1 MKRLIKIILKYPIK
15 LFNYIYTYFY
25 YKNSQANERI
35 KIDDML
41 EKKEKILVF
50 SPHVDDETIGLGATL
65 FKHKEIGCK
74 MALVYMTDG
83 GGSTTESSREEL
95 IATRKKEGKK
105 VKETYGFESIYFLD
119 EIDGELNPEK
129 TQLVDKIINILEIEK
144 PNIIYTPFLLDGH
157 RDHVG
162 TTKALIQALKV
173 WNKDFEKIY
182 MYEVN
187 FPIMP
192 KLVNSVSKMEEK
204 DYIKK
209 GEIYNIFTS
218 QWAMGFDAFR
228 LLDRRKKY
236 IINSAYGAEVF
247 VRVDL
252 ETLLEIEKALEE
264 EEFAPEQFRQ
274 LSSHYNLLFA
284 FRNNKDL
291 KEKYAKRINT
301 ILEKTHVKVKE

>member
-1 MKRLIKIILKYPIK
+1 MKRLIKILLKYPIK
-15 LFNYIYTYFY
+15 LVNYIYTYFY
-25 YKNSQANERI
+25 YKNSEANKGI

-65 FKHKEIGCK
+65 FKHKQMGCE

-83 GGSTTESSREEL
+83 GGSTTETSREEL
-95 IATRKKEGKK
+95 IDIRRKEGEK
-105 VKETYGFESIYFLD
+105 VKEAYGFESIYFLD
-119 EIDGELNPEK
+119 EIDG
-129 TQLVDKIINILEIEK
+129 QLDSKKIKLIHKIINILETEK

-162 TTKALIQALKV
+162 TTKALIQALKT
-173 WNKDFEKIY
+173 WDENFEKIY

-192 KLVNSVSKMEEK
+192 KLVNSISKMEEEE
-204 DYIKK
+204 YIKK
-209 GEIYNIFTS
+209 GKIYNIFIS
-218 QWAMGFDAFR
+218 QWAMGFDAYR

-236 IINSAYGAEVF
+236 ITNSSYGAEVF

-264 EEFAPEQFRQ
+264 EEFVPEQFRQ

-291 KEKYAKRINT
+291 KEKYAERINA
-301 ILEKTHVKVKE
+301 IFEKTHVKVR